1 METLTQYKSK
11 VKKLFFDYLQGTISA
26 KELKTEIK
34 LVEQYHRDLI
44 QDKYSDKELWLKFEN
59 ITYSIDEIYSDCL
72 AGGNNKKFLEEQI
85 NESLKLDND
94 LEIYFS

>member
-1 METLTQYKSK
+1 MKTLTQYKSK
-11 VKKLFFDYLQGTISA
+11 VKNLFFDYLQGTISA
-26 KELKTEIK
+26 KELKTELK
-34 LVEQYHRDLI
+34 VVEQYHKDLI

-72 AGGNNKKFLEEQI
+72 AEGNNKKFLEEQI

-94 LEIYFS
+94 LEIFYS